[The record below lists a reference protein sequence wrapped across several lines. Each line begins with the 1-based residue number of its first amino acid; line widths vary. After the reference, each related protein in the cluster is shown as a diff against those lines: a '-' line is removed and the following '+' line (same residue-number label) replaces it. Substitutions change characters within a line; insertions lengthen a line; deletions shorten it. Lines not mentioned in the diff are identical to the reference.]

1 MTRWKYL
8 LLRMI
13 MYVVLVLLFVYIAKY
28 TNLYHF
34 SFFSFLLGVLMTD
47 YFRKTRKGDEQE
59 RLALL
64 AQLKENDEKLLKDEI
79 TVQEYNMI
87 SIKKI
92 VDYLRKEV

>member
-1 MTRWKYL
+1 
-8 LLRMI
+8 
-13 MYVVLVLLFVYIAKY
+13 
-28 TNLYHF
+28 
-34 SFFSFLLGVLMTD
+34 MTD